1 MYAIFITC
9 LIYGITGGSRQL
21 GVGPVAMVSLIVEAG
36 LTSQITEENCPEYAL
51 RTDVTLDP
59 YQVCKKE
66 YQTLVFTC
74 AYLVGLINVIGSILN
89 LGFLVNFLAHPVVS
103 GFTSGAA
110 IIIGLSQV
118 K

>member
-1 MYAIFITC
+1 MYAIFVTC
-9 LIYGITGGSRQL
+9 LLYGFTGHSRQL

-36 LTSQITEENCPEYAL
+36 LTSKITEDNCPEYAN
-51 RTDVTLDP
+51 RSDSTLDP
-59 YQVCKKE
+59 YQVCTRK
-66 YQTLVFTC
+66 YQQLVFTC
-74 AYLVGLINVIGSILN
+74 AMMVGVINIAGGILN
-89 LGFLVNFLAHPVVS
+89 LGFLVNFLAHPVIS

>member
-9 LIYGITGGSRQL
+9 LVYGLTGESRQL

-36 LTSQITEENCPEYAL
+36 LTSQVTDSDCPAAAASGK
-51 RTDVTLDP
+51 DP
-59 YQVCKKE
+59 YRECKDQ
-66 YQTLVFTC
+66 YQKLVFTC
-74 AYLVGLINVIGSILN
+74 SMIVGVINILGGFMN

-110 IIIGLSQV
+110 IIIGLSQI